1 MRRRHPHLPRPLH
14 RSDLGTTVTAAPLS
28 PGRAI
33 HAGARVS
40 VGLLAGIPVLLLI
53 LATLGA
59 LSQTTVEGLPVVPWQ
74 TLWSLPLDRWV
85 RDIAASLVLGF
96 VVVGGLLVPRV
107 DQRLVRMASL
117 AALAW
122 LVALLAQVPLTVSEL
137 LGRPLSDSLEPQ
149 IVLSLL
155 TQTQLGQ
162 LLVAQIVLVSFVA
175 LLGWVILGRV
185 TAAIVLALAATA
197 AGLTGLMGHS
207 GLHSGHTSSSI
218 SLAIHLLAV
227 GVWVGGLI
235 AVCSHVAR
243 HPKDAAVAIRRFST
257 LALVCV
263 IVLAESGLLNA
274 SLRVDGVASLITTAY
289 GTLILAKATLLAAL
303 IVFGWRQRRH
313 VVPTGDSTSLVR
325 FASYEVLLMGIALG
339 ISVALSR
346 TAPPAGAIAGDRITA
361 GALATLA
368 LALPL
373 VIAWAWPA
381 RQGWLSRLTAGYPEP
396 FAVALAVVTYVVAA
410 VVPSGLL
417 GIGVAAVLASVALV
431 GVGWAFCVAA
441 LGPRGLPALILAAVL
456 WPTALWLAS
465 RSDPVETGA
474 QVALAGAAGLACLAV
489 LYFVRRGA
497 RVVTPIDP
505 VREEVPVA

>member
-1 MRRRHPHLPRPLH
+1 
-14 RSDLGTTVTAAPLS
+14 VTHARLS
-28 PGRAI
+28 T
-33 HAGARVS
+33 GARVS
-40 VGLLAGIPVLLLI
+40 VGLLAGVPVLLLI

-85 RDIAASLVLGF
+85 RDVAASIVLGF
-96 VVVGGLLVPRV
+96 VVVGGLLLPRL
-107 DQRLVRMASL
+107 DHRLIRLASL

-137 LGRPLSDSLEPQ
+137 LGRPLSDSFDPQ
-149 IVLSLL
+149 IVMALL

-162 LLVAQIVLVSFVA
+162 ILIAQIVLVSLVA
-175 LLGWVILGRV
+175 LLAWAILGRV
-185 TAAIVLALAATA
+185 TAAIVLGLAATA

-207 GLHSGHTSSSI
+207 GLHSGHTSASI

-227 GVWVGGLI
+227 GIWVGGLI
-235 AVCSHVAR
+235 AVCSHVMR
-243 HPKDAAVAIRRFST
+243 YPDDAATAIRRFST

-274 SLRVDGVASLITTAY
+274 SLRVDGVASLITTPY

-303 IVFGWRQRRH
+303 IVFGWHQRRY
-313 VVPTGDSTSLVR
+313 VVPTGDRSTLVR

-361 GALATLA
+361 GALALLGLA
-368 LALPL
+368 VPL
-373 VIAWAWPA
+373 VLVWAGAA
-381 RQGWLSRLTAGYPEP
+381 RQGRRDRPAAPGPAWLVRLTAGYPEP
-396 FAVALAVVTYVVAA
+396 FAVGLAVVTYVVAA

-417 GIGVAAVLASVALV
+417 GIGVAAVLASLVLVA
-431 GVGWAFCVAA
+431 VGWAFALAV
-441 LGPRGLPALILAAVL
+441 LGPRGTPALILAAVL
-456 WPTALWLAS
+456 WPAALWLAS

-474 QVALAGAAGLACLAV
+474 QIALAGAVGLACLA
-489 LYFVRRGA
+489 LLALVRGRTRA
-497 RVVTPIDP
+497 AANAEP
-505 VREEVPVA
+505 VREEVPVS

>member
-1 MRRRHPHLPRPLH
+1 MTSARLH
-14 RSDLGTTVTAAPLS
+14 S
-28 PGRAI
+28 
-33 HAGARVS
+33 GARVS
-40 VGLLAGIPVLLLI
+40 VGLLSGVPILLLI

-74 TLWSLPLDRWV
+74 TLWSLPLDRWL
-85 RDIAASLVLGF
+85 RDVAAAIVLGF
-96 VVVGGLLVPRV
+96 IVVGALLLPRV
-107 DQRLVRMASL
+107 DQRLVRLASL

-137 LGRPLSDSLEPQ
+137 LGRPLTDSLEPQ

-162 LLVAQIVLVSFVA
+162 ILVAQIVLVAFVA
-175 LLGWVILGRV
+175 LLAWVILGRV
-185 TAAIVLALAATA
+185 TGAIVFGLAATA

-207 GLHSGHTSSSI
+207 GLHSGHTSASI
-218 SLAIHLLAV
+218 SLAVHLLAV

-243 HPKDAAVAIRRFST
+243 HPDDAALAIRRFST

-274 SLRVDGVASLITTAY
+274 SLRVDGVASLITTPY

-303 IVFGWRQRRH
+303 IVFGWRQRRY

-325 FASYEVLLMGIALG
+325 FAGYEVLLMGIALG

-346 TAPPAGAIAGDRITA
+346 TAPPAGAIPGDRITA

-373 VIAWAWPA
+373 VIAWAGAA
-381 RQGWLSRLTAGYPEP
+381 RQGRLSRLTSAYPEP

-417 GIGVAAVLASVALV
+417 GIGVAAVLASLALV
-431 GVGWAFCVAA
+431 AVGYAFAVAA
-441 LGPRGLPALILAAVL
+441 LGPRGLPALLLAAVL
-456 WPTALWLAS
+456 WPAALWLAS
-465 RSDPVETGA
+465 RSDPVETGT
-474 QVALAGAAGLACLAV
+474 QVALAGAAGLACFAV
-489 LYFVRRGA
+489 LFFVRRRA
-497 RVVTPIDP
+497 RVAPAIESA
-505 VREEVPVA
+505 REEVPVS

>member
-1 MRRRHPHLPRPLH
+1 MNSAR
-14 RSDLGTTVTAAPLS
+14 LS
-28 PGRAI
+28 
-33 HAGARVS
+33 AGARVS
-40 VGLLAGIPVLLLI
+40 VGLLAGVPVLLLI

-74 TLWSLPLDRWV
+74 TLWGLPLDRWV
-85 RDIAASLVLGF
+85 RDVAAAIVLGF
-96 VVVGGLLVPRV
+96 VVVGGLLLPRI
-107 DQRLVRMASL
+107 DHRLVRLASL
-117 AALAW
+117 GALAW

-137 LGRPLSDSLEPQ
+137 LGRPLTDSLDPQ
-149 IVLSLL
+149 IVVALL

-162 LLVAQIVLVSFVA
+162 ILIAQIALVAFVA
-175 LLGWVILGRV
+175 LLGWAILGRV

-207 GLHSGHTSSSI
+207 GLHSGHTSASI

-243 HPKDAAVAIRRFST
+243 YPDDAALAIRRFST

-313 VVPTGDSTSLVR
+313 VVPTGDGVSLVR

-346 TAPPAGAIAGDRITA
+346 TAPPAGAIAGDRISA
-361 GALATLA
+361 GALALLA

-373 VIAWAWPA
+373 VIAWAGARPA
-381 RQGWLSRLTAGYPEP
+381 WLRRVTGAYPEP
-396 FAVALAVVTYVVAA
+396 FAVALAVLTYVMAA

-431 GVGWAFCVAA
+431 IVGWAFAVAA
-441 LGPRGLPALILAAVL
+441 LGPRGLPALVLAALL
-456 WPTALWLAS
+456 WPAALWLAS

-474 QVALAGAAGLACLAV
+474 QVALAGAVGLACIGVLA
-489 LYFVRRGA
+489 LIRRRPREMPA
-497 RVVTPIDP
+497 VVEMPQ
-505 VREEVPVA
+505 EVTVA

>member
-1 MRRRHPHLPRPLH
+1 MTSARLSAV
-14 RSDLGTTVTAAPLS
+14 RSNHVGLS
-28 PGRAI
+28 L
-33 HAGARVS
+33 S
-40 VGLLAGIPVLLLI
+40 LGLLAGIPVLLLI

-59 LSQTTVEGLPVVPWQ
+59 LSETTVEGLPVVPWQ
-74 TLWSLPLDRWV
+74 TLWGLPLDRWV
-85 RDIAASLVLGF
+85 RDVAAAIVLGF
-96 VVVGGLLVPRV
+96 VVVGGLLLPRV
-107 DQRLVRMASL
+107 DHRLVRIASL

-137 LGRPLSDSLEPQ
+137 LGRPLTQSFEPQ
-149 IVLSLL
+149 IVVALL

-162 LLVAQIVLVSFVA
+162 ILIAQIVLVSLVA
-175 LLGWVILGRV
+175 LLGWAILGRV
-185 TAAIVLALAATA
+185 TAAIVFALAGTA

-207 GLHSGHTSSSI
+207 GLHSGHNSASI
-218 SLAIHLLAV
+218 SLAVHLLAV

-235 AVCSHVAR
+235 AVCSHVMR
-243 HPKDAAVAIRRFST
+243 HPDGAALAIRRFST

-313 VVPTGDSTSLVR
+313 VVPTGDRAGLVR
-325 FASYEVLLMGIALG
+325 FAAYEVLLMGIALG

-361 GALATLA
+361 GALAVLA
-368 LALPL
+368 LGVPL
-373 VIAWAWPA
+373 VMAWAGAAPA
-381 RQGWLSRLTAGYPEP
+381 WLRRVTSAYPEP
-396 FAVALAVVTYVVAA
+396 FAVAVAVITYVMAA
-410 VVPSGLL
+410 IVPSGLL
-417 GIGVAAVLASVALV
+417 GIGVAAVLASCVLVA
-431 GVGWAFCVAA
+431 VGWAFAVAA

-489 LYFVRRGA
+489 LVFLRRRSTA
-497 RVVTPIDP
+497 VPDVAPT
-505 VREEVPVA
+505 VAEVKVG

>member
-1 MRRRHPHLPRPLH
+1 M
-14 RSDLGTTVTAAPLS
+14 TTAPLS
-28 PGRAI
+28 PVRAN
-33 HAGARVS
+33 HVGLS
-40 VGLLAGIPVLLLI
+40 LSLGLLAGVPVLLLI

-74 TLWSLPLDRWV
+74 TLWGLPLDRWV
-85 RDIAASLVLGF
+85 RDVAASIVLGF
-96 VVVGGLLVPRV
+96 VVVGGLLLPRI
-107 DQRLVRMASL
+107 DHRLVRIASL
-117 AALAW
+117 AALVW

-137 LGRPLSDSLEPQ
+137 LGRPLTESLDPV
-149 IVLSLL
+149 IVMSLL

-162 LLVAQIVLVSFVA
+162 ILIAQIVLVAFVA
-175 LLGWVILGRV
+175 LLSWAILGRA
-185 TAAIVLALAATA
+185 TAVIVFLLAGTA

-207 GLHSGHTSSSI
+207 GLHSGHTSASI

-235 AVCSHVAR
+235 AVCSHVMR
-243 HPKDAAVAIRRFST
+243 NPDDAALAIRRFST

-313 VVPTGDSTSLVR
+313 VVPTGDRSGLVR
-325 FASYEVLLMGIALG
+325 FAAYEVLLMGIALG

-361 GALATLA
+361 GALAVLA
-368 LALPL
+368 LGVPL
-373 VIAWAWPA
+373 VMAWAGAAPA
-381 RQGWLSRLTAGYPEP
+381 WLRRLTGAYPEP
-396 FAVALAVVTYVVAA
+396 FAVAVAVITYVMAA

-417 GIGVAAVLASVALV
+417 GIGVAAVLASLV
-431 GVGWAFCVAA
+431 LVVFGWAFAVAA

-456 WPTALWLAS
+456 WPAALWLAS

-474 QVALAGAAGLACLAV
+474 QIALAVAAGLVCLV
-489 LYFVRRGA
+489 LLAALRRRTPA
-497 RVVTPIDP
+497 APVVAPAP
-505 VREEVPVA
+505 EEVSVG

>member
-1 MRRRHPHLPRPLH
+1 MNSAR
-14 RSDLGTTVTAAPLS
+14 LS
-28 PGRAI
+28 
-33 HAGARVS
+33 AGARVS
-40 VGLLAGIPVLLLI
+40 VGLLAGVPVLLLI

-74 TLWSLPLDRWV
+74 TLWGLPLDRWV
-85 RDIAASLVLGF
+85 RDVAAAIVLGF
-96 VVVGGLLVPRV
+96 VVVGGLLLPRI
-107 DQRLVRMASL
+107 DHRLVRLASL
-117 AALAW
+117 GALAW

-137 LGRPLSDSLEPQ
+137 LGRPLTDSLDPQ
-149 IVLSLL
+149 IVVALL

-162 LLVAQIVLVSFVA
+162 ILIAQIALVAFVA
-175 LLGWVILGRV
+175 LLGWAILGRV

-207 GLHSGHTSSSI
+207 GLHSGHTSASI

-243 HPKDAAVAIRRFST
+243 HPDDAAFAIRRFSA

-313 VVPTGDSTSLVR
+313 VVPTGDGVSLVR

-346 TAPPAGAIAGDRITA
+346 TAPPAGAIAGDRISA
-361 GALATLA
+361 GALALLA

-373 VIAWAWPA
+373 VIAWAGARPA
-381 RQGWLSRLTAGYPEP
+381 WLRRVTGAYPEP
-396 FAVALAVVTYVVAA
+396 FAVALAVLTYVMAA

-431 GVGWAFCVAA
+431 IVGWAFAVAA
-441 LGPRGLPALILAAVL
+441 LGPRGLPALVLAALL
-456 WPTALWLAS
+456 WPAALWLAS

-474 QVALAGAAGLACLAV
+474 QVALAGAVGLACIGVLA
-489 LYFVRRGA
+489 LIRRRPRGMPA
-497 RVVTPIDP
+497 VVEMPQ
-505 VREEVPVA
+505 EVTVA